1 MRVQSRDRRGAV
13 AGNLFVLF
21 LLALAVCSGVQAAT
35 ARTVTGPR
43 QHVAWSTS
51 LDPATVAPGS
61 TTLLRIDATIEP
73 GWHLYAASSPAG
85 IPASFSLGVNG
96 AVAGTRLY
104 QSAPRRAFDSNFNS
118 QTDTYEGSAT
128 FALAV
133 RIASDARPGAATLE
147 IAGRFQTCNDT
158 TCIPG
163 RWSGTANLTID
174 PAAKAAA
181 LVIPAGLTEVKPPAA
196 APAPTE
202 PGPATPQRQSWTLFL
217 LAAFG
222 FGLASIFTPCV
233 FPMIPITMSYFLNR
247 ESGGRRDA
255 VLHAVVFCL
264 GIIVL
269 FSGLGLVTAALLGPV
284 GVVQLGASPWV
295 NGFIAALFIVFALS
309 LLGAFEITIPSS
321 VLTRLNQASG
331 SGGFAGTLL
340 MGLTFSL
347 ASFACVGP
355 FVGTLLAASVSSGGL
370 RPLAGMV
377 TFAAGLA
384 LPFFLLALFPAMLKK
399 LPRSGGWMARVKI
412 VMGFVILAAS
422 LKYLSA
428 VDQTLGWGWLT
439 RERFLAAW
447 IVLFALAG
455 IYLLGLLR
463 MEGIKPDEPLG
474 LWRLIIGMAFLI
486 FAVSLVPGM
495 SGGKL
500 GDLDAYV
507 PASADGPAA
516 AGAPRLT
523 WITDRYQAALDQARR
538 EGKLVF
544 INFTGIACANCHWME
559 ANMLPRPEIAQ
570 ALEQFVLAE
579 LYTDRT
585 DAVSEANE
593 KLEETKFGTVAE
605 PYYAIVRPDGSVVAT
620 FEGRTTNA
628 QEFLAF
634 LNRGAAAGPATQSAP
649 PDATSAAASVGESA
663 PRFTALDG
671 ASIET
676 AGKVLVL
683 DFWATWCVPCIQEM
697 PEFSRLYRELAP
709 KGLALVGVAMDDEG
723 AAVVKPFLAKHPVD
737 YPVALGSPELA
748 KKYGIEDFPATLV
761 FDRSGKLLKRFDGY
775 TKEADLRA
783 AMENAL

>member
-1 MRVQSRDRRGAV
+1 MQGLSGRTADVPAGA
-13 AGNLFVLF
+13 
-21 LLALAVCSGVQAAT
+21 
-35 ARTVTGPR
+35 P
-43 QHVAWSTS
+43 QHVTWSTS
-51 LDPATVAPGS
+51 LDPVTVAPGG
-61 TTLLRIDATIEP
+61 TTLLRIAATIEP

-85 IPASFSLGVNG
+85 IPASFALGLNS
-96 AVAGTRLY
+96 AVASTRLY
-104 QSAPRRAFDSNFNS
+104 QSPPRRAFDPNFNS

-128 FALAV
+128 FALAIQV
-133 RIASDARPGAATLE
+133 KRDAP
-147 IAGRFQTCNDT
+147 AGPVALQIGVRFQVCNDT

-163 RWSGTANLTID
+163 KWSGTANLTID
-174 PAAKAAA
+174 PSAKSAA
-181 LVIPAGLTEVKPPAA
+181 LVIPAGLTEVMSPARPSSPPR
-196 APAPTE
+196 
-202 PGPATPQRQSWTLFL
+202 PGPGAPQQQRWTLFL

-233 FPMIPITMSYFLNR
+233 FPMIPIAMSYFLNR
-247 ESGGRRDA
+247 QSGGRSDA
-255 VLHAVVFCL
+255 VAQAVVFCL

-269 FSGLGLVTAALLGPV
+269 FSGLGLLTAALVGPV

-295 NGFIAALFIVFALS
+295 NGFIAALFIAFALS

-321 VLTRLNQASG
+321 VLTRLSRASG
-331 SGGFAGTLL
+331 SSGFAGTLL

-399 LPRSGGWMARVKI
+399 LPRSGGWLARVKI

-428 VDQTLGWGWLT
+428 VDQTLGWGLLT
-439 RERFLAAW
+439 RARFLAAW

-463 MEGIKPDEPLG
+463 LEGVKPDEPLG
-474 LWRLIIGMAFLI
+474 LGRLIVGMAFLI
-486 FAVSLVPGM
+486 FAVSLFPGM

-500 GDLDAYV
+500 GFLDSYV
-507 PASADGPAA
+507 PAPAERPSAT
-516 AGAPRLT
+516 GAPAGLS
-523 WITDRYQAALDQARR
+523 WLKDQYQAAFDQARR
-538 EGKLVF
+538 EAKLVF

-559 ANMLPRPEIAQ
+559 ANMLPRPEIAA
-570 ALEQFVLAE
+570 ALGRFVLVE
-579 LYTDRT
+579 LFTDRA
-585 DAVSEANE
+585 DPVSEANE

-634 LNRGAAAGPATQSAP
+634 LNRGAAAGPAVQTARPGEAP
-649 PDATSAAASVGESA
+649 AGEHAA
-663 PRFTALDG
+663 RFTALDG
-671 ASIET
+671 AMIDGS
-676 AGKVLVL
+676 GKVLVL

-697 PEFSRLYRELAP
+697 PEFNRLYHDLSP
-709 KGLALVGVAMDDEG
+709 KGLTVVGVAMDEEG
-723 AAVVKPFLAKHPVD
+723 AAIVEPFLAKHPVD

-748 KKYGIEDFPATLV
+748 KKYAVENYPVTLI
-761 FDRSGKLLKRFDGY
+761 FGRSGKLVKRFDGY

-783 AMENAL
+783 AIEAAL